1 MSKLTRRQALKA
13 VAAAGAVTGCLPS
26 SRAKEARGTMKK
38 TDAVVAVTP
47 QGFPWQ
53 TSDPFLFCVHHD
65 DHYPRGNERQ
75 GPAASLSGRNLG
87 QDFEGKDGWRMYHGE
102 MVPASRCTRTA
113 VSRPSPSCAAGCS
126 IIRIRWARPRATGAA
141 TCSG

>member
-1 MSKLTRRQALKA
+1 MTCVTTRHSLRPSRRPLVMGAHCRSYFGRSKGGPMSKLSRRQALKA

-26 SRAKEARGTMKK
+26 SRAKETRGTMKK

-65 DHYPRGNERQ
+65 DHYPQGN
-75 GPAASLSGRNLG
+75 
-87 QDFEGKDGWRMYHGE
+87 
-102 MVPASRCTRTA
+102 
-113 VSRPSPSCAAGCS
+113 
-126 IIRIRWARPRATGAA
+126 
-141 TCSG
+141 